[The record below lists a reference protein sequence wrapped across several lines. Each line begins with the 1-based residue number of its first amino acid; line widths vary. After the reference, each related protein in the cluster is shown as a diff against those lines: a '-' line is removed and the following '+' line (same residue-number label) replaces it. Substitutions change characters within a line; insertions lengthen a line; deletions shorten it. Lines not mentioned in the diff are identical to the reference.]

1 MSALDDAPH
10 TVHRDVILL
19 ADASPEGLAIAAALR
34 TQGFA
39 VATSTV
45 ERLAASVLEESP
57 RVLIVDIDEP
67 GARDAIEHIRDLP
80 EGIRAELVCLGSPSR
95 AAEVGA
101 TMSSGRAFARPVDI
115 HAIIAQIGALADP
128 APLDEDF
135 MDDGIHDTFPRRSSD
150 SLAPFADPGTG
161 AFSAVFQSV
170 FPAGPDAGEMGSSIF
185 PPDETEGQSPT
196 ALLAAHPM
204 QLSPELTELLATA
217 EQKVML
223 ADAFVSMPPAP
234 QVDDDSDI
242 VLGDEY
248 LSLLDTPMDDDE
260 APGTGPE
267 MAQTGAIEAVTGPIP
282 IPSFVMTQPSPS
294 VAAPVPDTLPP
305 ATSATV
311 SSIGGSPPVDT
322 SPPFPRAVFGQVSV
336 REPIKVREVVS
347 DKLSLSYANE
357 GSDAGAGGVA
367 IPRPPP
373 VAMEPRPTTAS
384 SAITVVEPLPT
395 NKVDDSLLPTRRFEP
410 PAVMASVKRPVA
422 PIVIETG
429 LEPQPPT
436 VFPGRISPPSPRLDV
451 APVTSSSLPSPTTQQ
466 SRAPAS
472 APVTM
477 SPTTMNPSTVNPSS
491 LSPSTPPP
499 PSPQVPSS
507 SPPTI
512 VAPPTSPFPSLSP
525 LQHASP
531 TNPATLVPQLPQV
544 PQTAK
549 PQSPPRRD
557 VGPSTTKPLSPPIS
571 AATHP
576 VSSKPEPPS
585 SYPSSPRPT
594 KPTPLLP
601 PPNIVR
607 RTATDLPPSVRL
619 APPVPPPPAPV
630 VGVSAPGDF
639 EASLLNDKPT
649 VLGPADAPR
658 ALARAIASRVTG
670 SLALHSNGSV
680 RRIVLQEGDVV
691 TAGSGVAEE
700 SLLSF
705 LAARGDIE
713 RDVATRLAGKLPP
726 GGRHAGAAL
735 IAHGYVG
742 QDALWSVL
750 RAHAEWL
757 IGGFLLVESGT
768 LELESEPPGRL
779 RAEPSVFGGSMGA
792 EVFVEAVRRVVPPD
806 VALGRL
812 GGTAARMD
820 AGLRFSLLA
829 ECALRPDEHALLN
842 EAAGATIGE
851 LVNRSSAD
859 VPTLLYAL
867 VCLEILSV
875 LVPSKRVEK
884 SRPSAHDPLD
894 QEAIRMRVR
903 ARLAL
908 VEEGDYFAVLGV
920 PRGAT
925 SYEIRRAFIDLRRSF
940 EPSRLLTAETAD
952 LATDVRTVLEVLD
965 EAYDILKDTYRR
977 ERYRRA
983 IEAGPAS

>member
-19 ADASPEGLAIAAALR
+19 ADTSPEGLAIAAALR
-34 TQGFA
+34 VQGFA
-39 VATSTV
+39 VATSTID
-45 ERLAASVLEESP
+45 RLEACVVDESP

-67 GARDAIEHIRDLP
+67 GAREAIEHIRDMP
-80 EGIRAELVCLGSPSR
+80 EGIRAELVCLGSPLR

-170 FPAGPDAGEMGSSIF
+170 FPAGPDASDMGSSIF
-185 PPDETEGQSPT
+185 PPDESEGQSPT

-204 QLSPELTELLATA
+204 QLSPELTELLAIA

-223 ADAFVSMPPAP
+223 ADAFVSLPPSP
-234 QVDDDSDI
+234 QLDDDSDI

-248 LSLLDTPMDDDE
+248 LSLLDTPMDDDD

-267 MAQTGAIEAVTGPIP
+267 LAQTGAIEAVTGPIA
-282 IPSFVMTQPSPS
+282 IPTLAMTQPRSS
-294 VAAPVPDTLPP
+294 VAIPVPDTLPP
-305 ATSATV
+305 VTSATV
-311 SSIGGSPPVDT
+311 SSVGGSPPVDT
-322 SPPFPRAVFGQVSV
+322 SPPFPRAVFGQVAV
-336 REPIKVREVVS
+336 REPIKMREVVS
-347 DKLSLSYANE
+347 DKLSLSYADE
-357 GSDAGAGGVA
+357 GSGAII

-373 VAMEPRPTTAS
+373 VAMGPNSTMSS
-384 SAITVVEPLPT
+384 SAITVVEPLQS
-395 NKVDDSLLPTRRFEP
+395 NKVDDTLLPTRRFEP
-410 PAVMASVKRPVA
+410 QPGMTSMKRPVA
-422 PIVIETG
+422 PIVIDKGIEA
-429 LEPQPPT
+429 QPPT
-436 VFPGRISPPSPRLDV
+436 VFPGRLSPTSPRIDV
-451 APVTSSSLPSPTTQQ
+451 APLTSSSLPSPTTQQ
-466 SRAPAS
+466 SIAPVSAPA
-472 APVTM
+472 TM
-477 SPTTMNPSTVNPSS
+477 HPTTMNPSTVNPS
-491 LSPSTPPP
+491 TVQP

-507 SPPTI
+507 NPSTI
-512 VAPPTSPFPSLSP
+512 VGLLSNPFPPYPP
-525 LQHASP
+525 LTNAFA
-531 TNPATLVPQLPQV
+531 TNPATLVAPA
-544 PQTAK
+544 AK
-549 PQSPPRRD
+549 LQSPPRRD
-557 VGPSTTKPLSPPIS
+557 PGPATTKPGLPPVS
-571 AATHP
+571 ASAQP

-585 SYPSSPRPT
+585 SYPLSPHPT

-607 RTATDLPPSVRL
+607 RTASDPPPSVRL
-619 APPVPPPPAPV
+619 APPVPPPPARIM
-630 VGVSAPGDF
+630 GVSETSDL
-639 EASLLNDKPT
+639 EASLQNDKPT

-670 SLALHSNGSV
+670 SLALHSQGMV

-735 IAHGYVG
+735 IAHGYLG
-742 QDALWSVL
+742 QDALWLVL

-757 IGGFLLVESGT
+757 VSGFLLVESGT
-768 LELESEPPGRL
+768 LEIESEPPGRL
-779 RAEPSVFGGSMGA
+779 RSEPSVFGGSMGA
-792 EVFVEAVRRVVPPD
+792 EVFVESVRRVIPPD

-812 GGTAARMD
+812 GGIAARMD
-820 AGLRFSLLA
+820 AGSRYSLLA
-829 ECALRPDEHALLN
+829 ECALRSDEQVLLN
-842 EAAGATIGE
+842 EATGATIGE
-851 LVNRSSAD
+851 LIDRSSAD
-859 VPTLLYAL
+859 MPTLLYAL
-867 VCLEILSV
+867 VCLEVLSV

-884 SRPSAHDPLD
+884 SRPSVHDPLD

-920 PRGAT
+920 ARGAT
-925 SYEIRRAFIDLRRSF
+925 SYEIRRAFVDLRRSF
-940 EPSRLLTAETAD
+940 EPSRLLTAETSD
-952 LATDVRTVLEVLD
+952 LAIDVRTVLEVLD
-965 EAYDILKDTYRR
+965 EAYDILKDTFRR

-983 IEAGPAS
+983 IEAGPTS